1 MSKSLEPK
9 QARFVEE
16 YMLDLNATKAA
27 LRAGYSA
34 RTANKIGSQLLGKT
48 RIREAIAQSMEARSK
63 RTQHSADAV
72 IRELSYIGYANMMD
86 YMTITPTG
94 EAFVDFSKLTREQA
108 AAIQEITI
116 DEAAGGAGDGRREKV
131 QRTRFKLADK
141 RGALELLGKHE
152 KLFTD
157 RLETLSEVQVK
168 LREMSDSDLEKAIQ
182 QKMTELGYAVI
193 KK

>member
-1 MSKSLEPK
+1 MTPK
-9 QARFVEE
+9 QSRFVEE
-16 YMLDLNATKAA
+16 YLIDLNATKAA
-27 LRAGYSA
+27 IRAGFSPKNA
-34 RTANKIGSQLLGKT
+34 DKIGSQLLGKT
-48 RIREAIAQSMEARSK
+48 RVREAIAKAMGARSK

-72 IRELSYIGYANMMD
+72 IKELSLMAYANMMD
-86 YMTITPTG
+86 YMTITKDG
-94 EAFVDFSKLTREQA
+94 EAFVDLSKLTRDQA

-157 RLETLSEVQVK
+157 KLETVSEIQMK
-168 LREMSDSDLEKAIQ
+168 LKDMSDTELEQAIQ
-182 QKMTELGYAVI
+182 LKMTELGFEVT